1 MDGEEEG
8 IDGVAVWDGMGV
20 YVQTHNGPHS
30 PTHTDVCVTTK
41 IQLEILRGSWATLF
55 QRTASSFLG
64 RSIHTHTHTHH
75 SCVVVPTYT
84 TVLGRYSQST
94 FRRHNHIHSPQA
106 KSVTAFKSDHY
117 TCNTCISW
125 LTAALIWKG
134 GNRQCMVHTATT
146 VHCKELQATTETSQ

>member
-1 MDGEEEG
+1 MVKGKESM
-8 IDGVAVWDGMGV
+8 ALQYGMEWV
-20 YVQTHNGPHS
+20 SMYKRTTDRTPRHTQTCALLLKYNLKSFREAG
-30 PTHTDVCVTTK
+30 
-41 IQLEILRGSWATLF
+41 QLCFRGLRLLSWVD
-55 QRTASSFLG
+55 RY
-64 RSIHTHTHTHH
+64 THTHTPH

-84 TVLGRYSQST
+84 IVLGRYSQST

-106 KSVTAFKSDHY
+106 KSVTVFKSDHY

-146 VHCKELQATTETSQ
+146 VHRKELQATTETSQ